1 MMNELYLEDI
11 KNTIKA
17 AKNVDQLKG
26 KTFFIPGA
34 NGLIGSF
41 LIDVLMYLNKDGVSI
56 TVVAN
61 SRSEEKLRKRFG
73 AYLENPNFK
82 YYLGDINDDI
92 NYTEHVDYIVNCA
105 SNTHPVGYAMDPIG
119 TIMTNIQGTSN
130 LLEFAAKTNA
140 KKTIFT
146 SSVEIYGENIYGI
159 DKFKE
164 NQMGYIDCNSLR
176 AGYNESKRCGEALC
190 QAYIEA
196 KGVDVSILRLP
207 RSYGPTIKKDDS
219 KALSQFINNAL
230 AHENIVLKSKGE
242 QYFSYLYVADVV
254 SGILRCI
261 LAGKNGEVYNLG
273 NEQSDIKLKDLAKT
287 IADIANVEVIF
298 DLPNET
304 EQKGFSKATVAR
316 LDYTKAQN
324 ELDWEPQYSIR
335 HGVERTIKILTSR

>member
-41 LIDVLMYLNKDGVSI
+41 LIDVLMYLNKDGANI

-73 AYLENPNFK
+73 TYLENPNFK
-82 YYLGDINDDI
+82 YYLGDINNGI

-146 SSVEIYGENIYGI
+146 SSV
-159 DKFKE
+159 
-164 NQMGYIDCNSLR
+164 
-176 AGYNESKRCGEALC
+176 
-190 QAYIEA
+190 
-196 KGVDVSILRLP
+196 
-207 RSYGPTIKKDDS
+207 
-219 KALSQFINNAL
+219 
-230 AHENIVLKSKGE
+230 
-242 QYFSYLYVADVV
+242 
-254 SGILRCI
+254 
-261 LAGKNGEVYNLG
+261 
-273 NEQSDIKLKDLAKT
+273 
-287 IADIANVEVIF
+287 
-298 DLPNET
+298 
-304 EQKGFSKATVAR
+304 
-316 LDYTKAQN
+316 
-324 ELDWEPQYSIR
+324 
-335 HGVERTIKILTSR
+335 